1 MNNSEQKYIMGAFQF
16 KKTRLSPVSV
26 VGFPFHHHC
35 EETTNKTK
43 SYNNLLACFLRVEDC
58 TLTSGDKYYIWLQ
71 GRTSGSSEH
80 GLWLKIVDQEKIENP
95 ANIKE
100 ISGENSE
107 PIENTGLVNLTS
119 YQVFLTRSLNKVK
132 LVRSRRSSTGFAAV
146 LGPGSNWQRVLSIIP
161 WDR

>member
-1 MNNSEQKYIMGAFQF
+1 MK
-16 KKTRLSPVSV
+16 L
-26 VGFPFHHHC
+26 
-35 EETTNKTK
+35 
-43 SYNNLLACFLRVEDC
+43 
-58 TLTSGDKYYIWLQ
+58 
-71 GRTSGSSEH
+71 
-80 GLWLKIVDQEKIENP
+80 VDQEKKENR